1 MIVRDRE
8 TKQSKGLAYIT
19 FGSPFDAA
27 IAYEECDQ
35 GMCYCTRA
43 LLTKLSLKSFSIVTY
58 SILFISM
65 DISISPLFIDFLIDY
80 AHCVSSRY
88 DICLIPDY
96 KPKFAQ
102 PYAKK
107 RQYDEYEDRSE
118 RRDERYD
125 RRDRHSERPRYDR
138 MDIKREPVSPAAK
151 NGKCSLM

>member
-1 MIVRDRE
+1 ME
-8 TKQSKGLAYIT
+8 
-19 FGSPFDAA
+19 
-27 IAYEECDQ
+27 
-35 GMCYCTRA
+35 
-43 LLTKLSLKSFSIVTY
+43 
-58 SILFISM
+58 
-65 DISISPLFIDFLIDY
+65 ISISPLFFDFWTDY
-80 AHCVSSRY
+80 AYYVSSRY

-151 NGKCSLM
+151 NGKFSLM